1 VTWKRGGALVG
12 GAASLLLRPEAARAD
27 VRWDLG
33 LEEGAQK
40 RVLVSKPAGGEDA
53 EVGTTLDVVAHV
65 SLVPLVRLG
74 LYGHYDVSPLSD
86 GAGRD
91 VFSGGIDA
99 RVLSP
104 WPQGP
109 LRLYARLGVGEAGTT
124 VLSHEA
130 PGGSFVG
137 AASGVFTEVPI
148 ALGLQYRVDRRL
160 ALNAELGTR
169 LGLGFAGTA
178 YGAPSSGD
186 DIVSVFLA
194 AGVSWGR

>member
-1 VTWKRGGALVG
+1 VTARWGSALICV
-12 GAASLLLRPEAARAD
+12 SLLLYAEAARAD

-33 LEEGAQK
+33 LEEGAQR
-40 RVLVSKPAGGEDA
+40 RVLASKPAGGEDP

-74 LYGHYDVSPLSD
+74 LYAHYDVSPAAD

-91 VFSGGIDA
+91 VLSGGIDA

-109 LRLYARLGVGEAGTT
+109 LRVYARIGIGEAGTT

-130 PGGSFVG
+130 PRGFVG
-137 AASGVFTEVPI
+137 AASGVFTEVPL
-148 ALGLQYRVDRRL
+148 ALGLQYRLDRRL

-178 YGAPSSGD
+178 YGPSSSGD
-186 DIVSVFLA
+186 DVVSVFLA
-194 AGVSWGR
+194 GGVSWGR